1 MDYIV
6 TDEQANGLRTKS
18 VTVLMKDN
26 AAYRRAE
33 VVLPAGTD
41 AATWMAAN
49 GASAWAAGS
58 AVDASWWLAAKE
70 RQYKAY
76 YYTVLRSVDG
86 VRAAGGT
93 LDMAL
98 GAGLQAI
105 NLDET
110 KRAEFDQWRT
120 MCQLVNPETV
130 QDKRDLL
137 VAVLAFANAGLVG
150 GARL

>member
-1 MDYIV
+1 V
-6 TDEQANGLRTKS
+6 AGGERGGGLGKR
-18 VTVLMKDN
+18 
-26 AAYRRAE
+26 
-33 VVLPAGTD
+33 
-41 AATWMAAN
+41 
-49 GASAWAAGS
+49 GS
-58 AVDASWWLAAKE
+58 GGRK
-70 RQYKAY
+70 QYKAY
-76 YYTVLRSVDG
+76 YYAVLRSVDG

-105 NLDET
+105 NQDEA
-110 KRAEFDQWRT
+110 KRAEFDQWRS

-137 VAVLAFANAGLVG
+137 VALLAFANAGLVG